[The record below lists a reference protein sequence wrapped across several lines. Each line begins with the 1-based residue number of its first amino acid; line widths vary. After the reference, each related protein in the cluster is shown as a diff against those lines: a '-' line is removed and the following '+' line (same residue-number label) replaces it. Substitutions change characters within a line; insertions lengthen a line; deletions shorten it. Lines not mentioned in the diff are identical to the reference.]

1 MRASR
6 AIITLFLVAPLSLAA
21 QATPAAGAPA
31 AAVMPRAFQ
40 PNDWH
45 RVTQLAGAAMS
56 PDGKRIAF
64 TVTTIVEAENKRHSE
79 IWMVNSAGGDPV
91 RWTSSGYESSNPRW
105 SPDGKLLYF
114 TSDRPGGRGQNW
126 ALRLDEPGGEAFQP
140 DSIPNVGSEPKDKS
154 FSVYVA
160 GDDGAAGGRGGR
172 GGRGGGGGG
181 GGGRGGRGAGG
192 ATALSVPPA
201 GSITKPVDQTRF
213 DGRQIVNFG
222 YKANGVGFIVAPV
235 RRVQVPRP
243 QQIFIQKHDG
253 SPRVAL
259 TSTAYSHRDVVVS
272 PDGKWIAFTA
282 DPALRPDSVVAMEAD
297 SISKLPFNRA
307 RDEAPRNDA
316 DIFVIAVAGGAPKKV
331 AALEGTESDL
341 AWSPDSKKI
350 SFVSRP
356 SRYKSSSLRLID
368 VAGGAPQNLTNGW
381 QYEPASYDWL
391 PGGEIAMSAVIGGR
405 TAMYRINLKTMA
417 MREII
422 SGRRA
427 IRNFSWD
434 ANMSQVA
441 FVATSVNKPTELFV
455 ADAEGKNERKLT
467 GFNDK
472 LNAEI
477 AWSDAERFTYPSVK
491 GLTIEGW
498 LMKPYGYQPGKKY
511 PVVLYIHGGPHS
523 QYDEGWFDEFQSL
536 AGGGFWVLYTNP
548 RGSSGYGSEFTNVT
562 RGDWGGDDYTDLMKA
577 VDIAAAR
584 PDVDSTQM
592 GVTGGSYGGFMT
604 AWIET
609 KTTRFK
615 AAETDRMIANW
626 VSWYSAS
633 DAQGL
638 TESEF
643 FGKPWENP
651 AMYDTLSPIKFV
663 SKVKTPTLLVQSE
676 EDFRA
681 PIVEA
686 EQWFMSLRKQNVP
699 AEFVRYPRSNHD
711 LSRTGEPWLLVDRL
725 GRIRQW
731 FTYWLM
737 PETRTAASGP
747 QGR

>member
-1 MRASR
+1 MRVSR
-6 AIITLFLVAPLSLAA
+6 AIATFFLVAPLSLGA
-21 QATPAAGAPA
+21 QGAPA
-31 AAVMPRAFQ
+31 ASAAPRAFQ

-56 PDGKRIAF
+56 PDGKRVAF
-64 TVTTIVEAENKRHSE
+64 TVTTSVEAENKRHSE
-79 IWMVNSAGGDPV
+79 IWVVNSVGGDPV
-91 RWTSSGYESSNPRW
+91 RWTSPGYESSNPRW
-105 SPDGKLLYF
+105 SEDGKLLYF
-114 TSDRPGGRGQNW
+114 SSDRPGGRGQNW
-126 ALRLDEPGGEAFQP
+126 AIRLDEPGGEAFQP
-140 DSIPNVGSEPKDKS
+140 DSMPTVGSEPKDKS
-154 FSVYVA
+154 FMVYTA
-160 GDDGAAGGRGGR
+160 GEDGVAGGRGGR

-181 GGGRGGRGAGG
+181 RGGRAGG
-192 ATALSVPPA
+192 AGTNPLMLPPA
-201 GSITKPVDQTRF
+201 GAITKPVDQARF

-235 RRVQVPRP
+235 RRTAVAHP
-243 QQIFIQKHDG
+243 QQIYVKKHDG
-253 SPRVAL
+253 SKPVEL
-259 TSTAYSHRDVVVS
+259 TNTAYSHRDAVVS

-282 DPALRPDSVVAMEAD
+282 DPALRSDSVVTAEAD
-297 SISKLPFNRA
+297 SLSKLPFNRV

-316 DIFVIAVAGGAPKKV
+316 DIYVIASAGGTPRKV
-331 AALEGTESDL
+331 AALDGTESDL

-350 SFVSRP
+350 SYISSP
-356 SRYKSSSLRLID
+356 SRYHSSSLRLID
-368 VAGGAPQNLTNGW
+368 AAGGAPENLTKGW
-381 QYEPASYDWL
+381 QYEPATYVWL
-391 PGGEIAMSAVIGGR
+391 PAGEIAMSAQIGGR
-405 TAMYRINLKTMA
+405 TAMYRINTKTAA

-422 SGRRA
+422 GGRRA
-427 IRNFSWD
+427 IRGFSWD
-434 ANMSQVA
+434 ANMATVA
-441 FVATSVNKPTELFV
+441 FVATSVNRPTEVFI

-498 LMKPYGYQPGKKY
+498 MMKPYGYEPGKKY

-548 RGSSGYGSEFTNVT
+548 RGSSGYGSEFTNIT
-562 RGDWGGDDYTDLMKA
+562 RGEWGGDDYLDLMKA

-584 PDVDSTQM
+584 PDVDSTKM

-651 AMYDTLSPIKFV
+651 AMYDTLSPIKYV
-663 SKVKTPTLLVQSE
+663 AKVRTPTLLVQSE
-676 EDFRA
+676 EDYRA

-699 AEFVRYPRSNHD
+699 AEFIRYPRSNHD

-737 PETRTAASGP
+737 PETRTKTAGSG
-747 QGR
+747 QDR

>member
-1 MRASR
+1 MRATR
-6 AIITLFLVAPLSLAA
+6 AIITLFAVAPLILTA
-21 QATPAAGAPA
+21 QSA
-31 AAVMPRAFQ
+31 AAPTAPIAQRAFQ
-40 PNDWH
+40 PNDWYS
-45 RVTQLAGAAMS
+45 VTQLAGAAMS

-64 TVTTIVEAENKRHSE
+64 TVTTAVEALNKRHSE

-91 RWTSSGYESSNPRW
+91 RWTSQGYESSNPRW

-126 ALRLDEPGGEAFQP
+126 ALHLDQPGGEAFQP
-140 DSIPNVGSEPKDKS
+140 DSIPTVGSEPKDKS
-154 FSVYVA
+154 FSVYTA
-160 GDDGAAGGRGGR
+160 GDDGVVGGRGGR
-172 GGRGGGGGG
+172 GGRSG
-181 GGGRGGRGAGG
+181 GGGRGGRGGG
-192 ATALSVPPA
+192 ANLLAIPPA
-201 GSITKPVDQTRF
+201 GSITKPVDPARF
-213 DGRQIVNFG
+213 DGRQIINFP
-222 YKANGVGFIVAPV
+222 YKANGVGFIVAPA
-235 RRVQVPRP
+235 RREQPPHP
-243 QQIFIQKHDG
+243 QQIFLQRHDG
-253 SPRVAL
+253 SKKVQL
-259 TSTAYSHRDVVVS
+259 TATNYSHTDVVVS

-282 DPALRPDSVVAMEAD
+282 DPELRSDSVVQAETD
-297 SISKLPFNRA
+297 SLAKLPFDRA

-316 DIFVIAVAGGAPKKV
+316 DIFVIPVAGGAPRKV

-341 AWSPDSKKI
+341 GWSPDSKKI
-350 SFVSRP
+350 AFISRP
-356 SRYKSSSLRLID
+356 SRYRSSSLRLIEA
-368 VAGGAPQNLTNGW
+368 AGGAPQNLTSGW
-381 QYEPASYDWL
+381 QYEPATYQWL
-391 PGGEIAMSAVIGGR
+391 PDGEIAMSATIGGR
-405 TAMYRINLKTMA
+405 TALYRINVKTNQT
-417 MREII
+417 REII
-422 SGRRA
+422 GGRRA

-434 ANMSQVA
+434 EKMSQVA
-441 FVATSVNKPTELFV
+441 FIATSVSKPTELFV

-472 LNAEI
+472 VNAEI

-498 LMKPYGYQPGKKY
+498 LMKPYGYEPGKKY

-536 AGGGFWVLYTNP
+536 AGGGVWVLYTNP
-548 RGSSGYGSEFTNVT
+548 RGSSGYGAEFTNIT
-562 RGDWGGDDYTDLMKA
+562 RGEWGGDDYLDLMKA

-584 PDVDSTQM
+584 PDVDSTKM

-651 AMYDTLSPIKFV
+651 AMYDTLSPIKYV

-676 EDFRA
+676 EDYRA

-737 PETRTAASGP
+737 PETRAAGSGA

>member
-1 MRASR
+1 MRT
-6 AIITLFLVAPLSLAA
+6 IHCLVTLLLVSPLSLLA
-21 QATPAAGAPA
+21 QAPA
-31 AAVMPRAFQ
+31 APRAFQ
-40 PNDWH
+40 PNDWY

-56 PDGKRIAF
+56 PDGKRVAV
-64 TVTTIVEAENKRHSE
+64 TVTTAVETENKRHSE
-79 IWMVNSAGGDPV
+79 IWVVNSAGGDPV
-91 RWTSSGYESSNPRW
+91 RWTSPGYESSNPRW
-105 SPDGKLLYF
+105 SPDGTLLYF
-114 TSDRPGGRGQNW
+114 NSDRAGGRGTSW
-126 ALRLDEPGGEAFQP
+126 AIRLDEPGGEAFQP
-140 DSIPNVGSEPKDKS
+140 DSIPNLGSEPKDKS
-154 FSVYVA
+154 FSVYA
-160 GDDGAAGGRGGR
+160 AADDGAAGGGRGGR
-172 GGRGGGGGG
+172 GGRGGGGG
-181 GGGRGGRGAGG
+181 RGGRGAGG
-192 ATALSVPPA
+192 REGAGMSALSVPPTGA
-201 GSITKPVDQTRF
+201 ITKPVDQARF

-222 YKANGVGFIVAPV
+222 YKVNGTGFVVAPV
-235 RRVQVPRP
+235 RVTPASHP
-243 QQIFIQKHDG
+243 QQLFMQKHDG
-253 SPRVAL
+253 SKRVQL
-259 TSTAYSHRDVVVS
+259 TNTSYSHRDAVVS

-282 DPALRPDSVVAMEAD
+282 DPRLRPDSAVQAETD
-297 SISKLPFNRA
+297 SLAKLPFSRA

-316 DIFVIAVAGGAPKKV
+316 EIFVMPVAGGEPRKV
-331 AALEGTESDL
+331 AVLEGTESNL
-341 AWSPDSKKI
+341 GWSPDSKKI
-350 SFVSRP
+350 SFISRP
-356 SRYKSSSLRLID
+356 SRYRSSSLQLID
-368 VAGGAPQNLTNGW
+368 AAGGAPQKLTTGW
-381 QYEPASYDWL
+381 TYEPATYEWL
-391 PGGEIAMSAVIGGR
+391 PGGEIAMSASIGGR
-405 TAMYRINLKTMA
+405 TAMYRINVKTGQ

-422 SGRRA
+422 GGRRV
-427 IRNFSWD
+427 IRGFSWD
-434 ANMSQVA
+434 EKMAQVA
-441 FVATSVNKPTELFV
+441 FVATSVDKPSELFI

-467 GFNDK
+467 SFNDK

-477 AWSDAERFTYPSVK
+477 AWSGAERFTYPGVQ

-498 LMKPYGYQPGKKY
+498 LMKPYGYEAGKKY

-523 QYDEGWFDEFQSL
+523 QYSEEWFDEFQSL
-536 AGGGFWVLYTNP
+536 AGGGFFVLFTNP
-548 RGSSGYGSEFTNVT
+548 RGSSGYGGEFTNIT
-562 RGDWGGDDYTDLMKA
+562 RGEWGGDDYLDLMKA

-584 PDVDSTQM
+584 PDVDSTKM

-615 AAETDRMIANW
+615 AAETDRMISNW

-651 AMYDTLSPIKFV
+651 AIYDTLSPIKYV
-663 SKVKTPTLLVQSE
+663 AKVRTPTLLVQSE

-737 PETRTAASGP
+737 PETRTKATSG
-747 QGR
+747 GEER

>member
-1 MRASR
+1 TNA
-6 AIITLFLVAPLSLAA
+6 LA
-21 QATPAAGAPA
+21 
-31 AAVMPRAFQ
+31 
-40 PNDWH
+40 
-45 RVTQLAGAAMS
+45 
-56 PDGKRIAF
+56 
-64 TVTTIVEAENKRHSE
+64 
-79 IWMVNSAGGDPV
+79 
-91 RWTSSGYESSNPRW
+91 
-105 SPDGKLLYF
+105 
-114 TSDRPGGRGQNW
+114 
-126 ALRLDEPGGEAFQP
+126 
-140 DSIPNVGSEPKDKS
+140 
-154 FSVYVA
+154 
-160 GDDGAAGGRGGR
+160 
-172 GGRGGGGGG
+172 
-181 GGGRGGRGAGG
+181 
-192 ATALSVPPA
+192 VPPA
-201 GSITKPVDQTRF
+201 GSITKPVDQARF

-235 RRVQVPRP
+235 RRLQVPRP
-243 QQIFIQKHDG
+243 QQLFVQKHDG
-253 SPRVAL
+253 SARIQL
-259 TSTAYSHRDVVVS
+259 TNTAYSHRDAVVS

-282 DPALRPDSVVAMEAD
+282 DPALRSDSVVIAEND
-297 SISKLPFNRA
+297 SLSKLPFSRA

-316 DIFVIAVAGGAPKKV
+316 DIFVIATAGGTPRKV
-331 AALEGTESDL
+331 AALDGTESDL
-341 AWSPDSKKI
+341 GWSPDSKKI
-350 SFVSRP
+350 SFISRP
-356 SRYKSSSLRLID
+356 SRYRSSSLRLVD

-391 PGGEIAMSAVIGGR
+391 PAGEIAMSATIGGR
-405 TAMYRINLKTMA
+405 TAMFRINTKSMA

-422 SGRRA
+422 GGRRA

-441 FVATSVNKPTELFV
+441 FVATSVNKPTEVFV

-498 LMKPYGYQPGKKY
+498 MMKPYGYEPGKKY

-548 RGSSGYGSEFTNVT
+548 RGSSGYGSEFTNIT
-562 RGDWGGDDYTDLMKA
+562 RGEWGGDDYLDLMKA

-584 PDVDSTQM
+584 PDVDSTRM

-615 AAETDRMIANW
+615 AAETDRMISNW

-651 AMYDTLSPIKFV
+651 AMYDTLSPIKYV
-663 SKVKTPTLLVQSE
+663 ANVRTPTLLVQSE
-676 EDFRA
+676 EDYRA

-737 PETRTAASGP
+737 PETRATSGG